1 MVIFGKEKLIN
12 EIFYLYVFSK
22 ANLCKNGVFFN
33 MNEAYWYTN
42 IRVFSPVTIAI
53 QVAMNVK
60 EGSIITVQH
69 ASHLITT
76 MRLAS
81 QRCEK

>member
-1 MVIFGKEKLIN
+1 
-12 EIFYLYVFSK
+12 
-22 ANLCKNGVFFN
+22 
-33 MNEAYWYTN
+33 MNEAYLYTS
-42 IRVFSPVTIAI
+42 IGLFSPVTMAI